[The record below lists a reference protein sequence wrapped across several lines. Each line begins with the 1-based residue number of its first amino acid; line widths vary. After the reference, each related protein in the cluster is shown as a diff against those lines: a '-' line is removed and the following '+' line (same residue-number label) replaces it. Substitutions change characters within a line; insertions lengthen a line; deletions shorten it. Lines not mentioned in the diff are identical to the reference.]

1 MVQWMTH
8 FENAQWK
15 VESNALPTTDPD
27 KYYDRFYS
35 WHKSFVRV
43 TWKVAG
49 EIFCYINGEK
59 YNFYNIGEQVVLEL
73 SDIVRASVARASLFG
88 VNKGTGEVWV
98 NDYDNEVLCLIE
110 WEALNGERPNVA
122 NLYGW
127 PSEIYLKK
135 SSSIPFYGQYVFNAE
150 IFDFN
155 ENWIPMSVLS
165 YEQDPELNPRSE
177 DLIWWLN
184 DTTSNGVL
192 RIADTTNFEINET
205 SGAISFAARSII
217 LKKGET
223 YKFSVNGNSAGAAI
237 GAKLLVYIDIPTV
250 ARIVTIYIDND
261 ANVTES
267 ATFEAPQDGTYAI
280 RSSYYPGGYSG
291 EVTVN
296 WYKMELVS
304 GAQTRLIDL
313 PCTNEHILFEWTGR
327 FGVKKSWWFKKESVI
342 SEATK
347 IINLQTIDNGFN
359 TLKDKNTNL
368 VISHRN
374 ADNLT
379 QHYLSDI
386 VLSDEVFCY
395 PDETTASK
403 LQVRVETNSFEVGLN
418 NRDIVLTINK
428 SAYDTI

>member
-1 MVQWMTH
+1 MIQWITH
-8 FENAQWK
+8 FENFQWK
-15 VESNALPTTDPD
+15 VEHNGFQFPDIAINAF
-27 KYYDRFYS
+27 FYR
-35 WHKSFVRV
+35 WEKSFVRV

-59 YNFYNIGEQVVLEL
+59 YTFYNQGEQVILEL
-73 SDIVRASVARASLFG
+73 TDLVRAI
-88 VNKGTGEVWV
+88 TGDFVII
-98 NDYDNEVLCLIE
+98 NDYDNDPITFIE
-110 WEALNGERPNVA
+110 WVAKSGERPTA
-122 NLYGW
+122 DKITDM
-127 PSEIYLKK
+127 PSQVYVSQALKNTL
-135 SSSIPFYGQYVFNAE
+135 PFYLQTTAKMEVTDSGSEWFPIN
-150 IFDFN
+150 
-155 ENWIPMSVLS
+155 MSS
-165 YEQDPELNPRSE
+165 TPYETTIGSIELYTG
-177 DLIWWLN
+177 IAAQ
-184 DTTSNGVL
+184 TI

-205 SGAISFAARSII
+205 SGAYGFGLRTVE

-223 YKFSVNGNSAGAAI
+223 YKFSANGNSAGAGI
-237 GAKLLVYIDIPTV
+237 GAELWVGILDGGVPIAEYVKIN
-250 ARIVTIYIDND
+250 ND
-261 ANVTES
+261 ENVTGS
-267 ATFEAPQDGTYAI
+267 VTFISPDTKTYTIA
-280 RSSYYPGGYSG
+280 SLYYPSG
-291 EVTVN
+291 APAGTVTVN
-296 WYKMELVS
+296 WYKMELIS

-313 PCTNEHILFEWTGR
+313 PCTYEHILFEWTGR

-347 IINLQTIDNGFN
+347 TINLQTLDSGFN

-395 PDETTASK
+395 PDETAASK

-428 SAYDTI
+428 NAYDTI

>member
-1 MVQWMTH
+1 MVQWITH
-8 FENAQWK
+8 FENPQWK

-35 WHKSFVRV
+35 WHKSFIRV

-59 YNFYNIGEQVVLEL
+59 YNFYNHNEQVVLEL
-73 SDIVRASVARASLFG
+73 TDIVRSSLVG
-88 VNKGTGEVWV
+88 RSRGNGEVWV
-98 NDYDNEVLCLIE
+98 NDYDNEVLCFIE
-110 WEALNGERPNVA
+110 WEAINGERPTTE
-122 NLYGW
+122 NLYRW

-135 SSSIPFYGQYVFNAE
+135 NFQIPFYAQYVFNYE
-150 IFDFN
+150 IFDGN
-155 ENWIPMSVLS
+155 GLWVPMSVLS

-177 DLIWWLN
+177 DLIDWI
-184 DTTSNGVL
+184 DRERSNGVF
-192 RIADTTNFEINET
+192 RIADTKHFEINET
-205 SGAISFAARSII
+205 SGAYSFGIRTVN

-223 YKFSVNGNSAGAAI
+223 YKFSANGNSAGAAI
-237 GAKLLVYIDIPTV
+237 GAKLMFFVDIPSV
-250 ARIVTIYIDND
+250 KRILRLYIDND
-261 ANVTES
+261 ADVTVSGSFVAPITGTYSMGAAYAAES
-267 ATFEAPQDGTYAI
+267 APAGT
-280 RSSYYPGGYSG
+280 
-291 EVTVN
+291 VTAN
-296 WYKMELVS
+296 WYKVELMS

-327 FGVKKSWWFKKESVI
+327 FGVKKSWWFKKEAVI
-342 SEATK
+342 SETTK
-347 IINLQTIDNGFN
+347 TINIQTLDSGFN

-368 VISHRN
+368 IISHRN

-386 VLSDEVFCY
+386 VLSDEVYCY
-395 PDETTASK
+395 PDETVEGK

-428 SAYDTI
+428 NAYDTI

>member
-1 MVQWMTH
+1 MTH

-35 WHKSFVRV
+35 WEKSFVRV

-59 YNFYNIGEQVVLEL
+59 YNFYNQNEQVVLEI

-192 RIADTTNFEINET
+192 RVSDTTNFEINET
-205 SGAISFAARSII
+205 SGAYGFAYRYVN

-223 YKFSVNGNSAGAAI
+223 YTFSANGNSAGAAE
-237 GAKLLVYIDIPTV
+237 GASLRVFIQKLSG
-250 ARIVTIYIDND
+250 IYFGRAFEIDND
-261 ANVTES
+261 ADTTASVS
-267 ATFEAPQDGTYAI
+267 FEAPETTTYTI
-280 RSSYYPGGYSG
+280 TSYYSPSG
-291 EVTVN
+291 APAGTVTVN
-296 WYKMELVS
+296 WYKVELIS
-304 GAQTRLIDL
+304 GRQTRLIDL
-313 PCTNEHILFEWTGR
+313 LCTNEHILFEWAGR

-342 SEATK
+342 SQATK
-347 IINLQTIDNGFN
+347 TINLQTMDSGFN

-368 VISHRN
+368 IISHRN

-395 PDETTASK
+395 PDETAESK

-428 SAYDTI
+428 DAYDTI

>member
-1 MVQWMTH
+1 MIQWITH

-15 VESNALPTTDPD
+15 VESNAVQSGDLDN
-27 KYYDRFYS
+27 YFYR
-35 WHKSFVRV
+35 WEKAFVRV

-49 EIFCYINGEK
+49 EIFCYIDGEK
-59 YNFYNIGEQVVLEL
+59 YNFYNQGEQVILEITDTVR
-73 SDIVRASVARASLFG
+73 SMDSGAVDIS
-88 VNKGTGEVWV
+88 
-98 NDYDNEVLCLIE
+98 DYDNEGLVYLE
-110 WEALNGERPNVA
+110 WYAIAGERPSKSNVTS
-122 NLYGW
+122 L
-127 PSEIYLKK
+127 PSN
-135 SSSIPFYGQYVFNAE
+135 IPFAPQFTRLLLPANDPSLLPFWLQFTDQTESWRGNALGWVSE
-150 IFDFN
+150 FSGNIFDIN
-155 ENWIPMSVLS
+155 GDRVTSKDLS
-165 YEQDPELNPRSE
+165 PAFDE
-177 DLIWWLN
+177 DQR
-184 DTTSNGVL
+184 TF
-192 RIADTTNFEINET
+192 RIADTTNFAINET
-205 SGAISFAARSII
+205 SGLYGFAIRTVN

-223 YKFSVNGNSAGAAI
+223 YRFSANGNSAGAAV
-237 GAKLLVYIDIPTV
+237 GASLLVAIDGGGYVLYHELKIESDVDT
-250 ARIVTIYIDND
+250 
-261 ANVTES
+261 TES
-267 ATFEAPQDGTYAI
+267 LTFESPITGVCAI
-280 RSSYYPGGYSG
+280 TSYYYPGGYSG

-296 WYKMELVS
+296 WYKMELIS

-347 IINLQTIDNGFN
+347 TINLQTLDSGFN

-395 PDETTASK
+395 PDETAASK

-428 SAYDTI
+428 NAYDTI

>member
-1 MVQWMTH
+1 MVQWITH

-15 VESNALPTTDPD
+15 VEHNGFQFPDIAINAF
-27 KYYDRFYS
+27 FYR
-35 WHKSFVRV
+35 WEKSFVRV

-59 YNFYNIGEQVVLEL
+59 YNLYNQNEQVVLEL
-73 SDIVRASVARASLFG
+73 TDIVRAV
-88 VNKGTGEVWV
+88 TGDFVII
-98 NDYDNEVLCLIE
+98 NDYDNEPITFIE
-110 WEALNGERPNVA
+110 WVAKSGERPTSDKITNLPNEIIVA
-122 NLYGW
+122 TA
-127 PSEIYLKK
+127 LK
-135 SSSIPFYGQYVFNAE
+135 SVLPFYLQTTKRMEVTDNGSEWFQFPTSMSGTPGE
-150 IFDFN
+150 IAV
-155 ENWIPMSVLS
+155 ESIES
-165 YEQDPELNPRSE
+165 YTGITAN
-177 DLIWWLN
+177 
-184 DTTSNGVL
+184 TL
-192 RIADTTNFEINET
+192 RIADTHNFEIYET
-205 SGAISFAARSII
+205 SGAYGFGVRTVE

-223 YKFSVNGNSAGAAI
+223 YKFSANGNRAGADVGYNI
-237 GAKLLVYIDIPTV
+237 MFFVDIPSVERILRLFINSNTDVTV
-250 ARIVTIYIDND
+250 SGYFVAPVT
-261 ANVTES
+261 
-267 ATFEAPQDGTYAI
+267 GTYGIGSA
-280 RSSYYPGGYSG
+280 YSPKG
-291 EVTVN
+291 APAGTVTAN
-296 WYKMELVS
+296 WYKIELIS

-347 IINLQTIDNGFN
+347 TINLQTLDSGFN

-395 PDETTASK
+395 PDETVEGK

-428 SAYDTI
+428 NAYDTI

>member
-1 MVQWMTH
+1 MVQWITH
-8 FENAQWK
+8 FENFQWK

-59 YNFYNIGEQVVLEL
+59 YNFYNQNEQVVLEI
-73 SDIVRASVARASLFG
+73 SDIVRASLVG
-88 VNKGTGEVWV
+88 VSRGVGEVWV

-110 WEALNGERPNVA
+110 WEALNGERPNIA

-135 SSSIPFYGQYVFNAE
+135 SSLIPFYGQYVFNAE

-177 DLIWWLN
+177 DLIYWLN
-184 DTTSNGVL
+184 DTKSNGVI
-192 RIADTTNFEINET
+192 RISDTTNFAINET
-205 SGAISFAARSII
+205 SGNYGFGLRTVN

-223 YKFSVNGNSAGAAI
+223 YKLSANGNSAGAAI
-237 GAKLLVYIDIPTV
+237 GAKLLCYLYNSSETFQKEIF
-250 ARIVTIYIDND
+250 IDND
-261 ANVTES
+261 ADTTGS
-267 ATFEAPQDGTYAI
+267 LTFEVPETGTYNIA
-280 RSSYYPGGYSG
+280 SFYFPSG
-291 EVTVN
+291 APAGTVTVN
-296 WYKMELVS
+296 WYKVELIS
-304 GAQTRLIDL
+304 GRQTKLVDL

-347 IINLQTIDNGFN
+347 TINLQTLDSGFN

-368 VISHRN
+368 IISHRN

-386 VLSDEVFCY
+386 VLSDEVYCY
-395 PDETTASK
+395 PDETAASK
-403 LQVRVETNSFEVGLN
+403 LQVRVETNSFEVGIN

>member
-1 MVQWMTH
+1 MVQWITH

-15 VESNALPTTDPD
+15 VESNSTYAEA
-27 KYYDRFYS
+27 KKFYT
-35 WHKSFVRV
+35 WEKSFVRV

-59 YNFYNIGEQVVLEL
+59 YTFYNEGEQVVLEVTDL
-73 SDIVRASVARASLFG
+73 VRAFVG
-88 VNKGTGEVWV
+88 GGGTISIR
-98 NDYDNEVLCLIE
+98 DYDNEY
-110 WEALNGERPNVA
+110 
-122 NLYGW
+122 LYDLEYVSIAGQRVD
-127 PSEIYLKK
+127 K
-135 SSSIPFYGQYVFNAE
+135 SNESFLPFQIPYSFASIIPFFAE
-150 IFDFN
+150 LCQKQDYFSSAN
-155 ENWIPMSVLS
+155 EWVAMTTANWITDPSQMPM
-165 YEQDPELNPRSE
+165 EM
-177 DLIWWLN
+177 DLKTF
-184 DTTSNGVL
+184 DTDTL
-192 RIADTTNFEINET
+192 RVSDTTNFTINET
-205 SGAISFAARSII
+205 SGAYGFAYRSVN

-223 YKFSVNGNSAGAAI
+223 YKLSVNGNRAGAAL
-237 GAKLLVYIDIPTV
+237 GAKLLVSTYIAGVIG
-250 ARIVTIYIDND
+250 IGELFIDDD
-261 ANVTES
+261 ADTTAS
-267 ATFEAPQDGTYAI
+267 ISFEAPETAIYSIGSFYFPSDAPAGT
-280 RSSYYPGGYSG
+280 
-291 EVTVN
+291 VTVN
-296 WYKMELVS
+296 WYKVELIS
-304 GAQTRLIDL
+304 GSQTRLIDL

-347 IINLQTIDNGFN
+347 TINLQTIDSGFN

-368 VISHRN
+368 IISHRN

-395 PDETTASK
+395 PDETAAGK